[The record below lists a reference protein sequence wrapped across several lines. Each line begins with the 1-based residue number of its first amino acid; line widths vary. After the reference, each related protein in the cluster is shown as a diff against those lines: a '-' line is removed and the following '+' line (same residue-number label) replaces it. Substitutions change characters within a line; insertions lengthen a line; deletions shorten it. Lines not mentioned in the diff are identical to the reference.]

1 MERYS
6 KTERARQFMP
16 FAALKGYDALLREQ
30 ERIETPKRLP
40 FEEKAACLSRRLNQ
54 LRVGSDVEVVHYGT
68 NAYLRTRGMIKSID
82 FVFRK
87 LAVGKETIR
96 FEDIFDLRIV

>member
-6 KTERARQFMP
+6 ETERARQFMP

-30 ERIETPKRLP
+30 EEIEIPRRLP
-40 FEEKAACLSRRLNQ
+40 SEEKAASLSKRLNQ
-54 LRVGSDVEVVHYGT
+54 LCVGSDVEIVHYGT
-68 NAYLRTRGMIKSID
+68 NAYLHTQGRIKSID

-87 LAVGKETIR
+87 LAIGKETVN
-96 FEDIFDLRIV
+96 FEDIFDLRIT

>member
-40 FEEKAACLSRRLNQ
+40 SEEKAACLSKRLNQ
-54 LRVGSDVEVVHYGT
+54 LRVGSDVEIVHYQVNT
-68 NAYLRTRGMIKSID
+68 YLHTRGNVRNVD

-87 LAVGKETIR
+87 VTVGKEVIQ
-96 FEDIFDLRIV
+96 FADIFDLRFI